1 MYTNKISVLLFYF
14 RLKKTWIYGIIYVIR
29 RDIMDNSQVI
39 NEIRSKVDIVD
50 VISEY
55 IPLIQKG
62 RNYFGICPFHDDNH
76 PSMSVSRE
84 KQIYKC
90 FSCGASGNVFNF
102 LMDYEH
108 ITFQEALIK
117 MSEKTGVKLGNIKIK
132 KENTKYDEMYKV
144 YDIANK
150 YFQNN
155 LKTKYGHLAL
165 EYLKNR
171 NIDQD
176 IIKEFE
182 IGLSLDYKDDLVK
195 LLLNKNINIELM
207 NKIGLAS
214 GDHDTYIKRIIFP
227 LYDLNGRVVA
237 FSGRIYEKSN
247 INKYLNTKETPI
259 FKKGNLLYNYHRA
272 KEYVRTSKS
281 VIIMEGFMDV
291 IRAYTIGVKNVVAL
305 MGTALT
311 HEQAELIKRL
321 SPTVILCFDGDDAGR
336 HATLSV
342 GEELLKLGVNDIK
355 VIELKNNDDPDTFI
369 LKNGK
374 EKFESLIENA
384 LNFSD
389 YKINNLKRGV
399 NFNSLEEKAEY
410 INKVIIEI
418 SKEKDDIK
426 REIILKNLEKEYEIS
441 YNTLEKR
448 LLQLL
453 DEMKVEEKKPLI
465 IKQHDE
471 KKYNKYQKAMY
482 TFIYYMLVSDEAIN
496 IYDSS
501 NVVFPEKT
509 LRILATEISY
519 YYEKYG
525 NITIADFFTYLQE
538 KKELLDTL
546 NIILSFDY
554 TDDIRKE
561 DIMALVKVIREYN
574 IAQEIK
580 RLKGLMKEEND
591 PLEKAKIADQVRKLK
606 VGSVE

>member
-14 RLKKTWIYGIIYVIR
+14 RLKKTWIYGIIYVIG

-355 VIELKNNDDPDTFI
+355 VIELKNNDDPDTYI

-496 IYDSS
+496 IYDSN

-525 NITIADFFTYLQE
+525 NITIADFFTYLQD